1 MKFLVI
7 SFFLVALLLTIVP
20 HVAYLIA
27 RAVGSVTD
35 THVRYRPFAIANII
49 AVALWALVIAYGY
62 YFGRFRHE
70 VRQVEMEFD
79 NLPPAF
85 DGIRLVH
92 ISDIHLDS
100 WTGHEAVLDT
110 IVSHINSLNPDII
123 CFTGD
128 LVSIKAEELQRFRH
142 ILTRL
147 HTRPGGYGIFS
158 ILGNHDYMPYA
169 YKDNPRQRSADRRQL
184 VAFEQDT
191 LGWHLLMNNR
201 AVLRRGNDHITIIGC
216 ENQSVGFHS
225 VIRRGN
231 LRKAMG
237 DNPGTFSILLT
248 HDPTQWRKEV
258 VGKTAIPLTLAGH
271 THAMQFRI
279 CGITPVKL
287 VYPECDGLYTE
298 GPQRLY
304 VNIGLGGT
312 MPWRVGATPEI
323 TLITLRR
330 KTP

>member
-1 MKFLVI
+1 MKFLFI

-20 HVAYLIA
+20 HVAFLIA
-27 RAVGSVTD
+27 KAVGSVTA
-35 THVRYRPFAIANII
+35 THVRYRPFAVASIV
-49 AVALWALVIAYGY
+49 AVALWALVMAYGY

-70 VRQVEMEFD
+70 VKHVEMTFS

-85 DGIRLVH
+85 DGVRLVH
-92 ISDIHLDS
+92 ISDLHLDS
-100 WTGHEAVLDT
+100 WTGHEAVLDS
-110 IVSHINSLNPDII
+110 IVSDINALNPDII

-158 ILGNHDYMPYA
+158 VLGNHDYMPYA
-169 YKDNPRQRSADRRQL
+169 YKDDPRQRAADRRQL
-184 VAFEQDT
+184 IAFQQDT
-191 LGWHLLMNNR
+191 LGWHLLMNHH
-201 AVLRRGNDHITIIGC
+201 AVLRRGGDHITVIGC

-231 LRKAMG
+231 LAAAMPPRQSP
-237 DNPGTFSILLT
+237 DAFSILLT

-258 VGKTAIPLTLAGH
+258 VGKTAIPLTLSGH
-271 THAMQFRI
+271 THAMQFRV

-287 VYPECDGLYTE
+287 VYPECDGIYTA
-298 GPQRLY
+298 GSQTLY

-330 KTP
+330 K